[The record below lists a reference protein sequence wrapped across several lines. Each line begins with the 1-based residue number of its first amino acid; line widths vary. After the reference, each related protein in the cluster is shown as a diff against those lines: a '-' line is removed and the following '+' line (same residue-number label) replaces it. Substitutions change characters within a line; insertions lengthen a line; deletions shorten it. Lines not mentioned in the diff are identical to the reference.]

1 MKTDTDSGPSE
12 GGIHTQIP
20 EAEPLHQPT
29 KRGKHQGILM
39 RSGQQTTSLM
49 DNELRRRRISLS
61 QNLAK
66 VKNGQTTETEQ
77 RLVVTGAGE
86 RKDGE

>member
-1 MKTDTDSGPSE
+1 
-12 GGIHTQIP
+12 
-20 EAEPLHQPT
+20 
-29 KRGKHQGILM
+29 M

-77 RLVVTGAGE
+77 RLAVTGAGE

>member
-1 MKTDTDSGPSE
+1 
-12 GGIHTQIP
+12 
-20 EAEPLHQPT
+20 
-29 KRGKHQGILM
+29 M